1 MTRATN
7 EERQKHEVYRELE
20 ELASE
25 MNYYV
30 DAVVVEGP
38 HDKKTLKL
46 LGYKKHILTCSK
58 RSHNDLADLVSE
70 KNSNVVV
77 LTDFDEQGTLL
88 NRRLSK
94 LFEKRGVK
102 VDRFY
107 RRSFQ
112 RLFKKLRIATIEG
125 IYSIIRE
132 HLIHR
137 IDYK

>member
-1 MTRATN
+1 LTRATN

-46 LGYKKHILTCSK
+46 LGYKKPILTCSK
-58 RSHNDLADLVSE
+58 RSHNDLADLVAE

-88 NRRLSK
+88 NRKLSK

-112 RLFKKLRIATIEG
+112 RLLKKLRISTIEG
-125 IYSIIRE
+125 IYSIIQE
-132 HLIHR
+132 HIIHR

>member
-1 MTRATN
+1 MTRVTN
-7 EERQKHEVYRELE
+7 EERQKHEVFRELE

-25 MNYYV
+25 MNHYV

-46 LGYKKHILTCSK
+46 LGYKKPILTCSK
-58 RSHNDLADLVSE
+58 QSHNDLADLVA
-70 KNSNVVV
+70 KKKSNVVI

-112 RLFKKLRIATIEG
+112 RLLKKLRISTIEG

-132 HLIHR
+132 HLIRR

>member
-1 MTRATN
+1 MTRVRN
-7 EERQKHEVYRELE
+7 EERQKHEVFRELE

-25 MNYYV
+25 MNHYV

-46 LGYKKHILTCSK
+46 LGYKKLILTCSK
-58 RSHNDLADLVSE
+58 RSYNDLADLVA
-70 KNSNVVV
+70 KKKSNVVI

-102 VDRFY
+102 IDRFY

-112 RLFKKLRIATIEG
+112 RLLKRVRISTIEG
-125 IYSIIRE
+125 VYSIIRE
-132 HLIHR
+132 YLIHR

>member
-1 MTRATN
+1 LTRVSN
-7 EERQKHEVYRELE
+7 EERQKHEVFRELE
-20 ELASE
+20 ELAFE

-30 DAVVVEGP
+30 DTVVVEGP

-46 LGYKKHILTCSK
+46 LGYKKPILTCSK
-58 RSHNDLADLVSE
+58 RSHNDLADLVAK
-70 KNSNVVV
+70 KNSNVVI

-112 RLFKKLRIATIEG
+112 RLLKKLRISTIEG